1 MGATLSP
8 VAAARLSASAPPRN
22 RRAEPP
28 RPDPAPPPLLD
39 SAPPLPPR
47 PPPLPPP
54 PETKSGEAERGGEV
68 TTAAEHRMRGQARA
82 RKETAAV
89 RNMAGK
95 SKGGKNKG
103 KAQGAGQSVSA
114 EVELPVTDGAE
125 VVIPENGE
133 VTDPP
138 AAEGGVAD
146 VEKADGDVPVAAQPP
161 KKAAEGNILSEAGE
175 LHLYPVP
182 VRTQSGEKLELQ
194 LSPGDSVIDVK
205 QFLLDAPETCFYTC
219 YDLILHTK
227 DGSTHQLEDYNE
239 ISEIADITS
248 GGCSLEMVAAIYD
261 ERSIRSHLR
270 RVRELLSLSSLH
282 VSLSTSLALQQ
293 ESAQGK
299 SAGSEKTVVQ
309 ELDGLNFMED
319 SAGALTNLLASTP
332 TEIKCVESI
341 VFSSFNPPPSYRRL
355 HGDLIYIDI
364 GTLEGNK
371 YCITGNSKSFYVNCS
386 NGSVLDPKPTKQGLE
401 ASTLVGL
408 LQKISAKFK
417 KGFREVLDRRASA
430 HPFEN
435 VQSLLPV
442 TSWLGAHP
450 VPEHRRD
457 AARAE
462 DSVVLSY
469 GTELIGMQRD
479 WNEELQ
485 SCREFPHGNPQERI
499 LRGRALYKVTCDFVD
514 AAVKGAVGVI
524 NRCIPP
530 INPTDPECF
539 HMYVHNN
546 IFFSFAVD
554 SDYEHIS
561 KDCIPDCQNGPGR
574 STKVSSP
581 DVEAKLDMNHA
592 ESTEV
597 SQSVS
602 DNSSDAS
609 AEAQIADSEQ
619 ATYASANNDLK
630 GTKAYQEADISG
642 LYNLAMAIIDYR
654 GHRVVAQSI
663 IPGILQ
669 GDKSDSLLYGSVDNG
684 KKISWNESFHSKV
697 VEAAKRLHLKE
708 HVVLDGSG
716 NPVKLAAT
724 VECKGIVGS
733 DDRHYILDL
742 MRVTPRDSNY
752 IGQEHRFC
760 VLRPELVASF
770 VEAESTKQSPRQK
783 VPDAPEESSDQV
795 ASTSDAKATSVEGN
809 GKSEECSAPA
819 HEENDNS
826 SAEILFNPNV
836 FTEYKLAGSP
846 EEITADEELVKRAGT
861 YLLDIVIP
869 KFVQDLCSLDISPM
883 DGQTLTDAL
892 HLHGINVRYL
902 GKIAGMIKHLPH
914 LWDLFSA
921 EIIVRM
927 HSIVIPIHSI
937 QIIILL
943 NNYSCLIPSI
953 MVDIY
958 LYANQIVFLSLKEI
972 LRLSPDHD
980 IGPAIALF
988 LNCFVG
994 KVSGASTKGSP
1005 GNAQSKTQKGHE
1017 NSQTQKSSKGQKL
1030 SHTAASRKGLSTYSH
1045 LTSDGIWSSIKEF
1058 AKSKYQFEVPHDARV
1073 SAKRVSVLR
1082 NLCQKVGITI
1092 AARKY
1097 DLDASTPFQV
1107 SDILNLQP
1115 VVKHSVPT
1123 CTDAKNLMEAGKVRM
1138 AEGTLNEAYALFSEA
1153 FSLLQQV
1160 TGPMHKDAANCCRYL
1175 AMVLY
1180 HAGDTAGAIVQQ
1192 HRELI
1197 INERCLGLDHPDT
1210 AHRHLLGTQYIK
1222 FFDLAHAFHC
1232 PFGGFLLS
1240 FLPISV
1246 TFFFS
1251 YGNMA
1256 LFYHGLNQTELAL
1269 RHMSRTLL
1277 LLSLASGPDHPD
1289 VAATLIN
1296 VAMMYQD
1303 ANNMNTA
1310 LRYLQ
1315 EALMKNER
1323 LLGPDHVQT
1332 AVCYHAL
1339 AIAFSCMSLYKLSI
1353 QHEKK
1358 TYDILAKQ
1366 LGENDSRTKDSENW
1380 LNTFKLRE
1388 EQVNAQKQKGQ
1399 GTNASDNAINFLKAH
1414 PAFLQAMKAAAIQ
1427 SGDGSENV
1435 NRSLNAAVVGEG
1447 VPRLRGVDE
1456 RAARATAEARKKA
1469 AARGLNVRNGPAA
1482 NNASVEL
1489 AQILKL
1495 INQAASASSTSAT
1508 TNTQESA
1515 SEGQATNGPAQN
1527 GTALE
1532 ASADTNSAK
1541 STGNTPVGLGT
1552 TLELKKQKSKQKS

>member
-1 MGATLSP
+1 
-8 VAAARLSASAPPRN
+8 
-22 RRAEPP
+22 
-28 RPDPAPPPLLD
+28 
-39 SAPPLPPR
+39 
-47 PPPLPPP
+47 
-54 PETKSGEAERGGEV
+54 
-68 TTAAEHRMRGQARA
+68 
-82 RKETAAV
+82 
-89 RNMAGK
+89 MAGK
-95 SKGGKNKG
+95 SKGGRNKG
-103 KAQGAGQSVSA
+103 KAQGTSQVVTVVP
-114 EVELPVTDGAE
+114 EVPAVTVVPEVPVTDGGDDAK
-125 VVIPENGE
+125 PENGD
-133 VTDPP
+133 VTEP
-138 AAEGGVAD
+138 ATVEGGAPGVEKEPTDSAGETQAAKKPAEGEV
-146 VEKADGDVPVAAQPP
+146 
-161 KKAAEGNILSEAGE
+161 
-175 LHLYPVP
+175 HLYPVS
-182 VRTQSGEKLELQ
+182 VKTQSGEKLELQ

-227 DGSTHQLEDYNE
+227 DGSTHELEDYNE
-239 ISEIADITS
+239 ISEIADITA
-248 GGCSLEMVAAIYD
+248 GDCSLEMVSGIYD

-299 SAGSEKTVVQ
+299 SADTADSGKTANQ
-309 ELDGLNFMED
+309 ELDGLNFMAD
-319 SAGALTNLLASTP
+319 STGALINLLTSAP
-332 TEIKCVESI
+332 EEIKCVASI

-355 HGDLIYIDI
+355 HGDLIYVDVM
-364 GTLEGNK
+364 TLEGNK
-371 YCITGNSKSFYVNCS
+371 YCITGSSKSFYVNSS
-386 NGSVLDPKPTKQGLE
+386 NGSILDPRPSKQVQE
-401 ASTLVGL
+401 DNTLVGL

-417 KGFREVLDRRASA
+417 KGFCEILDRKASA

-435 VQSLLPV
+435 VQALLPV
-442 TSWLGAHP
+442 TSWLGPYP

-457 AARAE
+457 AARTE

-485 SCREFPHGNPQERI
+485 SCREFPHSNPQEKI

-546 IFFSFAVD
+546 IFFSFAMD
-554 SDYEHIS
+554 SDYEQLS
-561 KDCIPDCQNGPGR
+561 KDHKPDGQNGSGR
-574 STKVSSP
+574 GVIGSS
-581 DVEAKLDMNHA
+581 DLGAKPNRNHA
-592 ESTEV
+592 DPSGIVNSKTEEPNGV
-597 SQSVS
+597 L

-609 AEAQIADSEQ
+609 AEAQTVDSEQ

-630 GTKAYQEADISG
+630 GTKAYQEADIPG

-697 VEAAKRLHLKE
+697 VEAAKRLHVKE

-752 IGQEHRFC
+752 IGLQHRFR

-770 VEAESTKQSPRQK
+770 IEAESVNKSSNQK
-783 VPDAPEESSDQV
+783 VAGAPGESTGQLG
-795 ASTSDAKATSVEGN
+795 TSVEG
-809 GKSEECSAPA
+809 GVKSDESSVPRPDKSDEGSGPSPGTSDDSSAPGSA
-819 HEENDNS
+819 EHNDSN
-826 SAEILFNPNV
+826 AEILFNPNV

-846 EEITADEELVKRAGT
+846 EEIEADEALVKKAGL
-861 YLLDIVIP
+861 YILDTVIP
-869 KFVQDLCSLDISPM
+869 KFVQDLCSLDVSPM
-883 DGQTLTDAL
+883 DGQTLTDVL
-892 HLHGINVRYL
+892 HSNGINVRYL
-902 GKIAGMIKHLPH
+902 GKVAGMIKHLPH
-914 LWDLFSA
+914 LWDLFSS
-921 EIIVRM
+921 EIIVRSAK
-927 HSIVIPIHSI
+927 HV
-937 QIIILL
+937 
-943 NNYSCLIPSI
+943 
-953 MVDIY
+953 V
-958 LYANQIVFLSLKEI
+958 KEI
-972 LRLSPDHD
+972 LRQCPDHD
-980 IGPAIALF
+980 IGPAIAHF
-988 LNCFVG
+988 LNCFFGNIVA
-994 KVSGASTKGSP
+994 ASTKGSVD
-1005 GNAQSKTQKGHE
+1005 GTNLKIQKGHE
-1017 NSQTQKSSKGQKL
+1017 KIQNQKSTKGQKSSL
-1030 SHTAASRKGLSTYSH
+1030 SAASKNILPTFSH
-1045 LTSDGIWSSIKEF
+1045 RTSDGVWSNIKEF
-1058 AKSKYQFEVPHDARV
+1058 AKHKYLFEVPDDARV
-1073 SAKRVSVLR
+1073 GARRVAVLR

-1097 DLDASTPFQV
+1097 DLDATAPFQP

-1115 VVKHSVPT
+1115 VVKHSVPA
-1123 CTDAKNLMEAGKVRM
+1123 CTDARNLMEAGKIRM

-1153 FSLLQQV
+1153 FSLLQQI
-1160 TGPMHKDAANCCRYL
+1160 TGPMHRDAANCCRYL

-1180 HAGDTAGAIVQQ
+1180 HAGDVPGAIVQQ

-1210 AHRHLLGTQYIK
+1210 AH
-1222 FFDLAHAFHC
+1222 
-1232 PFGGFLLS
+1232 
-1240 FLPISV
+1240 
-1246 TFFFS
+1246 S

-1256 LFYHGLNQTELAL
+1256 LFYHGLNQSELAL

-1303 ANNMNTA
+1303 ASNMSTA

-1315 EALMKNER
+1315 EALKKNER
-1323 LLGPDHVQT
+1323 LLGPDHIQT

-1339 AIAFSCMSLYKLSI
+1339 AIAFSCMGAYKLSI
-1353 QHEKK
+1353 QHETK
-1358 TYDILAKQ
+1358 TYDILVKQ
-1366 LGENDSRTKDSENW
+1366 LGSDDSRTKDAENW
-1380 LNTFKLRE
+1380 LNTFKTRE
-1388 EQVNAQKQKGQ
+1388 QQVIAQKQKGQ
-1399 GTNASDNAINFLKAH
+1399 QGTNPSANPIDLLKAH
-1414 PAFLQAMKAAAIQ
+1414 PGLAKAIKAAAKQ
-1427 SGDGSENV
+1427 SGDGSANV

-1447 VPRLRGVDE
+1447 VRRVRGVDE

-1469 AARGLNVRNGPAA
+1469 AARGLNVRGGPVPDYMANLSQILNLMDSAKSASATPATASTQAATGGQQSNGPT
-1482 NNASVEL
+1482 E
-1489 AQILKL
+1489 
-1495 INQAASASSTSAT
+1495 
-1508 TNTQESA
+1508 
-1515 SEGQATNGPAQN
+1515 N
-1527 GTALE
+1527 GTAMD
-1532 ASADTNSAK
+1532 ANRPSSK
-1541 STGNTPVGLGT
+1541 SGGHTPVGLGAS
-1552 TLELKKQKSKQKS
+1552 LELKKQKSKQKS

>member
-1 MGATLSP
+1 
-8 VAAARLSASAPPRN
+8 
-22 RRAEPP
+22 
-28 RPDPAPPPLLD
+28 
-39 SAPPLPPR
+39 
-47 PPPLPPP
+47 
-54 PETKSGEAERGGEV
+54 
-68 TTAAEHRMRGQARA
+68 
-82 RKETAAV
+82 
-89 RNMAGK
+89 MAGK

-103 KAQGAGQSVSA
+103 KTQGASQAVSA
-114 EVELPVTDGAE
+114 EPVVPVADGAE
-125 VVIPENGE
+125 VVKSEKDE
-133 VTDPP
+133 VSEP
-138 AAEGGVAD
+138 AAVEGAAAD
-146 VEKADGDVPVAAQPP
+146 VERVDGNAAVAAQAA
-161 KKAAEGNILSEAGE
+161 KKPAEGE

-182 VRTQSGEKLELQ
+182 VKTQSGEKLELQ

-270 RVRELLSLSSLH
+270 RVREILSLSSLH

-299 SAGSEKTVVQ
+299 SADAGKTVIQ
-309 ELDGLNFMED
+309 ELDCLNFMED
-319 SAGALTNLLASTP
+319 TTGALTNLLASAP
-332 TEIKCVESI
+332 AEIKCVESI

-355 HGDLIYIDI
+355 HGDLMYIDVV
-364 GTLEGNK
+364 TLEGNK
-371 YCITGNSKSFYVNCS
+371 YCITGSSKSFYVNCS
-386 NGSVLDPKPTKQGLE
+386 TESILDPRPSKQALE

-417 KGFREVLDRRASA
+417 KGFREVLEHRASA
-430 HPFEN
+430 HSFEN

-442 TSWLGAHP
+442 TSWLGAYP
-450 VPEHRRD
+450 VPEHKRD

-554 SDYEHIS
+554 SDYEHVS
-561 KDCIPDCQNGPGR
+561 KDHKLDCRNGSSG
-574 STKVSSP
+574 SAKVSSSDVGAKP
-581 DVEAKLDMNHA
+581 DKNHVASREAATSK
-592 ESTEV
+592 TEE
-597 SQSVS
+597 
-602 DNSSDAS
+602 S

-630 GTKAYQEADISG
+630 GTKAYQEADILG

-770 VEAESTKQSPRQK
+770 VEAESTKQSSKQE
-783 VPDAPEESSDQV
+783 VPDAPSEFNDQV
-795 ASTSDAKATSVEGN
+795 ASTSDATVISVEGDD
-809 GKSEECSAPA
+809 KSEANSTVKPA
-819 HEENDNS
+819 ENDS
-826 SAEILFNPNV
+826 IAEILFNPNV

-846 EEITADEELVKRAGT
+846 EEIASDEEMVKRAGT

-869 KFVQDLCSLDISPM
+869 KFVQDLCSLDVSPM
-883 DGQTLTDAL
+883 DGQTLTDVL

-921 EIIVRM
+921 EIIVRSAK
-927 HSIVIPIHSI
+927 HVI
-937 QIIILL
+937 
-943 NNYSCLIPSI
+943 
-953 MVDIY
+953 
-958 LYANQIVFLSLKEI
+958 KEI
-972 LRLSPDHD
+972 LRQSPDHD
-980 IGPAIALF
+980 IGPAIAHF

-994 KVSGASTKGSP
+994 KVLDAPTKGSLDITV
-1005 GNAQSKTQKGHE
+1005 SKTQKSHE
-1017 NSQTQKSSKGQKL
+1017 NSQNHKSTKGQKL
-1030 SHTAASRKGLSTYSH
+1030 SHGAASRKGLSTYSH
-1045 LTSDGIWSSIKEF
+1045 LTTDGIWSSIKEF
-1058 AKSKYQFEVPHDARV
+1058 AKSKYQFEVPDDSRLV
-1073 SAKRVSVLR
+1073 AKRVAVLR

-1097 DLDASTPFQV
+1097 DLDDTTPFQPI
-1107 SDILNLQP
+1107 DILNLQP

-1123 CTDAKNLMEAGKVRM
+1123 CTDAKNLMEAGKIRM

-1153 FSLLQQV
+1153 FSLLQQI

-1210 AHRHLLGTQYIK
+1210 AH
-1222 FFDLAHAFHC
+1222 
-1232 PFGGFLLS
+1232 
-1240 FLPISV
+1240 
-1246 TFFFS
+1246 S

-1303 ANNMNTA
+1303 ASNMNTS

-1323 LLGPDHVQT
+1323 LLGPDHIQT

-1339 AIAFSCMSLYKLSI
+1339 AIAFSCIGAYKLSI

-1358 TYDILAKQ
+1358 TYDILVKQ
-1366 LGENDSRTKDSENW
+1366 LGDDDSRTKDSENW

-1388 EQVNAQKQKGQ
+1388 QQVNAQKQKGQ
-1399 GTNASDNAINFLKAH
+1399 GTNPSATIDFLKAN
-1414 PAFLQAMKAAAIQ
+1414 PALLQAMKAAVIQ
-1427 SGDGSENV
+1427 SGDGSANV
-1435 NRSLNAAVVGEG
+1435 KRSLNAAVVGEG

-1469 AARGLNVRNGPAA
+1469 AARGLNVRDGSAA
-1482 NNASVEL
+1482 NSGSEL
-1489 AQILKL
+1489 QQILRL
-1495 INQAASASSTSAT
+1495 LNSAASASATSDTA
-1508 TNTQESA
+1508 NAQKSA
-1515 SEGQATNGPAQN
+1515 SDQVTNGPAPN
-1527 GTALE
+1527 GTITE
-1532 ASADTNSAK
+1532 ANDADTNGQSAK
-1541 STGNTPVGLGT
+1541 SGGNAPVGLGT
-1552 TLELKKQKSKQKS
+1552 SLELKKQKSKQKS